1 MDRRVDKRPFANGK
15 YFRKANGYASCKNN
29 DDVRQA
35 RGEYK
40 RISAAPTN
48 KAISKNTLTMR
59 QTAVREEK
67 IQEQFCQWI
76 KIQYPKVIF
85 SCDLS
90 SGMKLTIGQSVKATK
105 MRSSRGLPDF
115 TAYEPKDKYCGF
127 VLELKRKGV
136 TIFKQDGNLVSD
148 KHIQEQYVILQRL
161 QVKGYYAEFAIGIED
176 AMNQFNKYM
185 SLQKI

>member
-1 MDRRVDKRPFANGK
+1 
-15 YFRKANGYASCKNN
+15 
-29 DDVRQA
+29 
-35 RGEYK
+35 
-40 RISAAPTN
+40 
-48 KAISKNTLTMR
+48 
-59 QTAVREEK
+59 
-67 IQEQFCQWI
+67 
-76 KIQYPKVIF
+76 
-85 SCDLS
+85 
-90 SGMKLTIGQSVKATK
+90 MKLTIGQSVKATK

-176 AMNQFNKYM
+176 EMNQFNKYM
-185 SLQKI
+185 TKQKI